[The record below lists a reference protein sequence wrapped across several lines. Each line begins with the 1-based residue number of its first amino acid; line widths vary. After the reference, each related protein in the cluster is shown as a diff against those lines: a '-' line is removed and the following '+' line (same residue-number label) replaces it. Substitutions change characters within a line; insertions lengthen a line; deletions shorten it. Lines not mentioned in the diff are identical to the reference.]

1 MNLAEFHF
9 IRPYW
14 LLAIIPYLVIVVLM
28 LRNKLSQGNWSAV
41 CDAELLPYLLQE
53 KSVTQSRWP
62 LTTGAIAALLAIIAL
77 AGPTWQRLPSPVFRN
92 ESALVIAL
100 DLSRSMDAEDIKPS
114 RLIRAR
120 YKIADILK
128 QRKDGQT
135 ALLVYAGDAFTVTPL
150 TDDTETIDSQLS
162 ALTTDIMPSEGSNTE
177 LVLEKAVELFKQ
189 AGLQKGQILLV
200 TDGVN
205 VDKTLSAVK
214 ALENYSLSILGV
226 GTADG
231 APIALPE
238 GGFLKDEQGTI
249 VIPKLNAG
257 DLAKLARAGKG
268 VYQTITANDADI
280 QTLLATVDKPVQ
292 QQGKE
297 NKNLL
302 LDQWEDKGPWL
313 LLLVLP
319 LAALSFR
326 KGLLCIALFLLLPLP
341 KNTYA
346 FEWQD
351 LWQSKDQ
358 QAQKAYQ
365 QKLYDKAA
373 NLFEN
378 PDWKAAAQ
386 YKSDQQDLADMKTP
400 KTATGF
406 YNQGNVLAKARQ
418 YEKAIKAYE
427 RALDINSKETH
438 PDVQLDKDAKYN
450 KELVEK
456 ELAKQKQEQQQQT
469 KESSQQD
476 KQKQQQDNKRDDKKN
491 QSKQD
496 SQQEKEGDKSEKSE
510 EQKASEQKPEQ
521 SEEQKESVQKPEQ
534 SEEQKASEQKP
545 EQSEEKK
552 SQQQQ
557 AVEQESPENK
567 EQQNK
572 PEEKKPETAQVQQAE
587 KKKNESK
594 EQQPKQVPANAQPS
608 DEQQQ
613 ANEQWLKRIPDDPAG
628 LLKRKFKYQYGQRS
642 R

>member
-1 MNLAEFHF
+1 MNLAQFHF

-14 LLAIIPYLVIVVLM
+14 LLAIIPYVVIVALL
-28 LRNKLSQGNWSAV
+28 LRSKLSYGNWSAV

-53 KSVTQSRWP
+53 KEINQSRWS
-62 LTTGAIAALLAIIAL
+62 LTTGAIAAFLAIIAL

-150 TDDTETIDSQLS
+150 TDDTETIASQLS
-162 ALTTDIMPSEGSNTE
+162 ALNTDIMPSEGSNTE
-177 LVLEKAVELFKQ
+177 LALEKAVELFKQ

-205 VDKTLSAVK
+205 VNKTLASVK
-214 ALENYSLSILGV
+214 ALDSYTLSILGV

-238 GGFLKDEQGTI
+238 GGFLKDERGTI
-249 VIPKLNAG
+249 VIPKLNAS

-280 QTLLATVDKPVQ
+280 QTLLAIINKPAQ
-292 QQGKE
+292 LQQGKE

-302 LDQWEDKGPWL
+302 LDQWADKGPWV

-326 KGLLCIALFLLLPLP
+326 KGLLYFALLLLLPMP
-341 KNTYA
+341 KNSYA

-358 QAQKAYQ
+358 QAQQAYNNKQ
-365 QKLYDKAA
+365 FEQAA
-373 NLFEN
+373 KLFEN
-378 PDWKAAAQ
+378 PDWKAAAH
-386 YKSDQQDLADMKTP
+386 YKAGEYDKALENLKNNRTELSA
-400 KTATGF
+400 
-406 YNQGNVLAKARQ
+406 YNQGNALAQ
-418 YEKAIKAYE
+418 SGQLEQAIKAYE
-427 RALDINSKETH
+427 KALTLN
-438 PDVQLDKDAKYN
+438 PDDADAKYN

-456 ELAKQKQEQQQQT
+456 ELE
-469 KESSQQD
+469 
-476 KQKQQQDNKRDDKKN
+476 KQKQQQQDNKQKQQQQKNKQDDKQQ
-491 QSKQD
+491 QSEDK
-496 SQQEKEGDKSEKSE
+496 SQQGKEGDKSEQSKEQKESEQKPERSE
-510 EQKASEQKPEQ
+510 EQKESEQKPEQ
-521 SEEQKESVQKPEQ
+521 A
-534 SEEQKASEQKP
+534 EEQKASEQKP
-545 EQSEEKK
+545 EQSEEK
-552 SQQQQ
+552 Q
-557 AVEQESPENK
+557 ADEQESSENK
-567 EQQNK
+567 EHQSK
-572 PEEKKPETAQVQQAE
+572 PEEKNPDTDKAQQAE
-587 KKKNESK
+587 KQKDEGK
-594 EQQPKQVPANAQPS
+594 EQPKQATDIAQPS
-608 DEQQQ
+608 DEEQQ

-628 LLKRKFKYQYGQRS
+628 LLKRKFKYQYGQRKHQANGDTEW
-642 R
+642 

>member
-1 MNLAEFHF
+1 MAIINGTGAGRFYLFIPREVVMSLAEFHF

-14 LLAIIPYLVIVVLM
+14 LLAIIPFVVILVLM
-28 LRNKLSQGNWSAV
+28 LRNKLNQGNWSAV

-53 KSVTQSRWP
+53 KAVNQSHRS
-62 LTTGAIAALLAIIAL
+62 LTTGAIAALLVITAL

-150 TDDTETIDSQLS
+150 TNDTQTIDSQLS
-162 ALTTDIMPSEGSNTE
+162 ALTTDIMPSEGSNTRI
-177 LVLEKAVELFKQ
+177 VLEKAVELFKQ

-200 TDGVN
+200 TDGINSDEVA
-205 VDKTLSAVK
+205 DAVT
-214 ALENYSLSILGV
+214 ALDNYRLSILGV
-226 GTADG
+226 GTTEG

-238 GGFLKDEQGTI
+238 GGFLKNEQGTI

-257 DLAKLARAGKG
+257 DLAKLAQAGKG
-268 VYQTITANDADI
+268 IYQTITANDADI
-280 QTLLATVDKPVQ
+280 KAFLTNIDEPIQ
-292 QQGKE
+292 QEGKE

-326 KGLLCIALFLLLPLP
+326 KGLLCIGLLLLLPLP
-341 KNTYA
+341 KNSYA

-351 LWQSKDQ
+351 LWQNKDQ
-358 QAQKAYQ
+358 QAQQAYKNNQ
-365 QKLYDKAA
+365 FEEAA
-373 NLFEN
+373 KLFEN
-378 PDWKAAAQ
+378 PDWKAAAH
-386 YKSDQQDLADMKTP
+386 YKAGEYDKALDSLKVNQ
-400 KTATGF
+400 TALSA
-406 YNQGNVLAKARQ
+406 YNQGNALAQ
-418 YEKAIKAYE
+418 SGQLEEAIKAYE
-427 RALDINSKETH
+427 KALKRN
-438 PDVQLDKDAKYN
+438 PDDADAKYN

-456 ELAKQKQEQQQQT
+456 ALEKQKQEQPP
-469 KESSQQD
+469 QD
-476 KQKQQQDNKRDDKKN
+476 KKDKQDDKDK
-491 QSKQD
+491 QSKENSEQKKAD
-496 SQQEKEGDKSEKSE
+496 DQSEKSE
-510 EQKASEQKPEQ
+510 EQKQAEQKPEQ
-521 SEEQKESVQKPEQ
+521 TED
-534 SEEQKASEQKP
+534 
-545 EQSEEKK
+545 KK

-557 AVEQESPENK
+557 ADEQKSDEKP

-572 PEEKKPETAQVQQAE
+572 PEEKKPDTGQAQQAE
-587 KKKNESK
+587 QKKDEGKDK
-594 EQQPKQVPANAQPS
+594 EPPKQVPVSPQPS
-608 DEQQQ
+608 DEEQQ

-628 LLKRKFKYQYGQRS
+628 LLKRKFKYQYGQRE

>member
-41 CDAELLPYLLQE
+41 CDEELLPYLLQE
-53 KSVTQSRWP
+53 KAVNQSRWP
-62 LTTGAIAALLAIIAL
+62 LTTGAVAALLVITAL
-77 AGPTWQRLPSPVFRN
+77 AGPTWQRVPSPVFRN

-114 RLIRAR
+114 RLIRTR

-150 TDDTETIDSQLS
+150 TDDTETIESQLS
-162 ALTTDIMPSEGSNTE
+162 ALTTDIMPSEGSNTGF
-177 LVLEKAVELFKQ
+177 VLEKAVELFKQ

-205 VDKTLSAVK
+205 VDKTLPAVK
-214 ALENYSLSILGV
+214 ALDGYTLSILGV

-249 VIPKLNAG
+249 VIPKLNAS
-257 DLAKLARAGKG
+257 DLVKLAQAGKG

-280 QTLLATVDKPVQ
+280 KTLLANIDTPVQ

-302 LDQWEDKGPWL
+302 LDQWEDKGPWVL
-313 LLLVLP
+313 LLILP

-326 KGLLCIALFLLLPLP
+326 KGLLCFALLLLLPLP
-341 KNTYA
+341 KNSYA

-358 QAQKAYQ
+358 QAQQAYKNNQ
-365 QKLYDKAA
+365 FEQAA
-373 NLFEN
+373 RLFEN
-378 PDWKAAAQ
+378 PDWKAAAH
-386 YKSDQQDLADMKTP
+386 YKAGEYDKALENLKNNQ
-400 KTATGF
+400 TALGA
-406 YNQGNVLAKARQ
+406 YNQGNSLAQ
-418 YEKAIKAYE
+418 SGQLEQAIKAYE
-427 RALDINSKETH
+427 QALTLN
-438 PDVQLDKDAKYN
+438 PDDADAKYN

-456 ELAKQKQEQQQQT
+456 ELEKQKQEQ
-469 KESSQQD
+469 
-476 KQKQQQDNKRDDKKN
+476 KQQQHNKQDDKQQ
-491 QSKQD
+491 QSKED
-496 SQQEKEGDKSEKSE
+496 SQQGKEGDKS
-510 EQKASEQKPEQ
+510 
-521 SEEQKESVQKPEQ
+521 EQ

-552 SQQQQ
+552 SQQQL
-557 AVEQESPENK
+557 ADEQKSPENK

-572 PEEKKPETAQVQQAE
+572 AEEQKQDTDKAQQAE
-587 KKKNESK
+587 QKQDEGK
-594 EQQPKQVPANAQPS
+594 EKPEQIPANAQPT

-628 LLKRKFKYQYGQRS
+628 LLKRKFKYQYGQRGRQS
-642 R
+642 DEDNDDW

>member
-1 MNLAEFHF
+1 MSLAEFHF

-14 LLAIIPYLVIVVLM
+14 LLAIIPFVVILVLM
-28 LRNKLSQGNWSAV
+28 LRNKLNQGNWSAV

-53 KSVTQSRWP
+53 KAVNQSHRS
-62 LTTGAIAALLAIIAL
+62 LTTGAIAALLVITAL

-150 TDDTETIDSQLS
+150 TNDTQTIDSQLS
-162 ALTTDIMPSEGSNTE
+162 ALTTDIMPSEGSNTRI
-177 LVLEKAVELFKQ
+177 VLEKAVELFKQ

-200 TDGVN
+200 TDGINSDEVA
-205 VDKTLSAVK
+205 DAVT
-214 ALENYSLSILGV
+214 ALDNYRLSILGV
-226 GTADG
+226 GTTEG

-238 GGFLKDEQGTI
+238 GGFLKNEQGTI

-257 DLAKLARAGKG
+257 DLAKLAQAGKG
-268 VYQTITANDADI
+268 IYQTITANDADI
-280 QTLLATVDKPVQ
+280 KAFLTNIDEPIQ
-292 QQGKE
+292 QEGKE

-326 KGLLCIALFLLLPLP
+326 KGLLCIGLLLLLPLP
-341 KNTYA
+341 KNSYA

-351 LWQSKDQ
+351 LWQNKDQ
-358 QAQKAYQ
+358 QAQQAYKNNQ
-365 QKLYDKAA
+365 FEEAA
-373 NLFEN
+373 KLFEN
-378 PDWKAAAQ
+378 PDWKAAAH
-386 YKSDQQDLADMKTP
+386 YKAGEYDKALDSLKVNQ
-400 KTATGF
+400 TALSA
-406 YNQGNVLAKARQ
+406 YNQGNALAQ
-418 YEKAIKAYE
+418 SGQLEEAIKAYE
-427 RALDINSKETH
+427 KALKRN
-438 PDVQLDKDAKYN
+438 PDDADAKYN

-456 ELAKQKQEQQQQT
+456 ALEKQKQEQPP
-469 KESSQQD
+469 QD
-476 KQKQQQDNKRDDKKN
+476 KKDKQDDKDK
-491 QSKQD
+491 QSKENSEQKKAD
-496 SQQEKEGDKSEKSE
+496 DQSEKSE
-510 EQKASEQKPEQ
+510 EQKQAEQKPEQ
-521 SEEQKESVQKPEQ
+521 TED
-534 SEEQKASEQKP
+534 
-545 EQSEEKK
+545 KK

-557 AVEQESPENK
+557 ADEQKSDEKP

-572 PEEKKPETAQVQQAE
+572 PEEKKPDTGQAQQAE
-587 KKKNESK
+587 QKKDEGKDK
-594 EQQPKQVPANAQPS
+594 EPPKQVPVSPQPS
-608 DEQQQ
+608 DEEQQ

-628 LLKRKFKYQYGQRS
+628 LLKRKFKYQYGQRE